1 MRNFNALI
9 IALSTSTLMMMGCG
23 NGKNITPAD
32 QGEVMVELHCRDAK
46 HKGDSDYFR
55 SFGKGVSMSSDIAM
69 QKARTSAE
77 AELART
83 IGATVESVTDK
94 QATEAEYNNKAELTQ
109 MFNSFTRVVVKQ
121 ELRGAVV
128 VCDKLTQKGDGTY
141 TSYMALELS
150 GESVAK
156 AYEEKISDEE
166 ILKAHF
172 NYENFKKT
180 FEEEMSKQ
188 R

>member
-1 MRNFNALI
+1 
-9 IALSTSTLMMMGCG
+9 
-23 NGKNITPAD
+23 
-32 QGEVMVELHCRDAK
+32 
-46 HKGDSDYFR
+46 
-55 SFGKGVSMSSDIAM
+55 
-69 QKARTSAE
+69 
-77 AELART
+77 
-83 IGATVESVTDK
+83 
-94 QATEAEYNNKAELTQ
+94 
-109 MFNSFTRVVVKQ
+109 
-121 ELRGAVV
+121 
-128 VCDKLTQKGDGTY
+128 
-141 TSYMALELS
+141 MALELS